1 MKLSSDAALIAEDRE
16 ERSALL
22 LGMPVYAKRMAKPGC
37 AKPVAKP
44 VCAKPICAKPVF
56 VGSSVIGF
64 YDEAFR
70 VLNGRSF
77 FEFSAE
83 RGGSVTDSRCT
94 RERAIPATPSTNSSR
109 TSQTAMTNSILVDLD
124 LAPVVLAP
132 VVLAHVDLAHVGIWP
147 SGAHDSRK
155 AFAPSTERNNR
166 DRVIES
172 QQYKA
177 RREVSNGQRQR
188 RPITAQRTHSL
199 PPTPCI

>member
-22 LGMPVYAKRMAKPGC
+22 LGMPVYAKRMAKRMAKPGC

-124 LAPVVLAP
+124 LAPVVLA
-132 VVLAHVDLAHVGIWP
+132 HVDLAHVGIWP
-147 SGAHDSRK
+147 SEAHDSRK

-166 DRVIES
+166 DRVIEL